1 MTPEER
7 QRQDRAV
14 LILTVVFTVLLAIF
28 AYFASGRDLA
38 TTLFIVPIV
47 ASVSFWTF
55 RFSTGLGRRLAPS
68 PPSADRDLEPEEPT
82 RVTDRPAHARRR
94 RERPRRRN
102 NR

>member
-14 LILTVVFTVLLAIF
+14 LILTVVFTVLLALF

-55 RFSTGLGRRLAPS
+55 RFSTGLGRRLAHSTPS
-68 PPSADRDLEPEEPT
+68 SVLDLDAEEPA
-82 RVTDRPAHARRR
+82 RMTDRPEHARRR
-94 RERPRRRN
+94 RERQRRRHS
-102 NR
+102 R